1 MKPWRWVVGLIL
13 VAVVAA
19 FAWHWVAEDPGYVLV
34 HLRGTNVQTTVVT
47 AVVLLLLAWAVI
59 TALVALIRWPFG
71 AMTRRHRRVSRRR
84 LADGLVSLIE
94 GRHGEAERDLHRA
107 ARYPSLRGPALLAA
121 AEAAERHGDTTR
133 ALETLDE
140 AAQETP
146 RAARILRA
154 RLLRRSGRASEAVA
168 LLAPEATAGG
178 LTPAG
183 WVEYAEAS
191 LDTHDARSAMRALEP
206 LQKSGELG
214 ARAYA
219 AFEARVIAAY
229 VGSASD
235 GASLATLWSQ
245 LPKGQRRLPAAIDA
259 YARQAARFGQ
269 TMAAMDEIET
279 ALRRDWSPALVAT
292 YGGMGAEDIEQR
304 LRRAEG
310 WIDTHPNDAVLLT
323 AVGRMC
329 ARVRLWGKA
338 KPYLERALAI
348 EPSADAWEA
357 LGDVYVGE
365 NHPELA
371 QRCYRNALALARG
384 DATEALPEELR
395 ARRIDTRVTAVEER
409 DQHGVPRLSP

>member
-34 HLRGTNVQTTVVT
+34 HLRGTNVQMTVVT

-59 TALVALIRWPFG
+59 AALVALIRWPFG
-71 AMTRRHRRVSRRR
+71 AMTRRHRRLSRRR
-84 LADGLVSLIE
+84 LADGIVSLVE
-94 GRHGEAERDLHRA
+94 GRNSEAERDLNRA
-107 ARYPSLRGPALLAA
+107 ARYPSVRGPALLAA
-121 AEAAERHGDTTR
+121 AEAAERRGESAR
-133 ALETLDE
+133 ALESLDA

-146 RAARILRA
+146 RAARVLRA
-154 RLLRRSGRASEAVA
+154 RLLRRTGRASEAVA
-168 LLAPEATAGG
+168 LLATEATEGG
-178 LTPAG
+178 LSPAG

-191 LDTHDARSAMRALEP
+191 LATNEPRHALRALEP

-214 ARAYA
+214 ARNYA
-219 AFEARVIAAY
+219 ELESRVIAAY
-229 VGSASD
+229 VASAPD
-235 GASLATLWSQ
+235 GASLASLWSQ
-245 LPKGQRRLPAAIDA
+245 LPKHQRRLPAAVDA
-259 YARQAARFGQ
+259 YAQQAARYGQ

-279 ALRRDWSPALVAT
+279 ALRREWSPSLVAT

-310 WIDTHPNDAVLLT
+310 WVDAHPNDAALLT

-348 EPSADAWEA
+348 EPSAAAWEA

-365 NHPELA
+365 DHAELA
-371 QRCYRNALALARG
+371 QRCYRNALSLARG
-384 DATEALPEELR
+384 EGTEALPEELR
-395 ARRIDTRVTAVEER
+395 SRRIDTRVTAVEER

>member
-168 LLAPEATAGG
+168 LLAPEAAASG

-304 LRRAEG
+304 LRRAES
-310 WIDTHPNDAVLLT
+310 WIDSHPNDAVLLT

-329 ARVRLWGKA
+329 VRVRLWGKA

-365 NHPELA
+365 NHSELA